1 MSTCAEEDPVLKYS
15 FQILQECTSIEV
27 FWIFVVASF
36 IIQLGRNWIWVK
48 NSQAS
53 IEALNVPVGSKE
65 RSDLVLLLMLYTLV
79 SFVLHIANFLLMVGG
94 NVWFLSAILIGN
106 LIGTYVFMTN
116 QPSDKH
122 KIDTTGQLEGM
133 LKLFNKEALTTLT
146 NTESEEL
153 EDLRK
158 RMKQWLGLSESNSV
172 MVVKSSAYK
181 NIKY

>member
-15 FQILQECTSIEV
+15 FKLLQDCTSIEL

-36 IIQLGRNWIWVK
+36 LIQLGRNWVWVK

-53 IEALNVPVGSKE
+53 REALNTKVGSDD
-65 RSDLVLLLMLYTLV
+65 RTTLVWKLMGYTLI

-94 NVWFLSAILIGN
+94 NVWFLSAILLGN
-106 LIGTYVFMTN
+106 LIGTYVFMTY
-116 QPSDKH
+116 QPSDRH

-133 LKLFNKEALTTLT
+133 LKLFNKAALTNNETI
-146 NTESEEL
+146 EMEEL
-153 EDLRK
+153 K
-158 RMKQWLGLSESNSV
+158 IKFKNWLGLNESNSV
-172 MVVKSSAYK
+172 MVVKTSAYK

>member
-53 IEALNVPVGSKE
+53 REALNVPVGSKE